1 MEKITQDEII
11 MGINKYRKNKKH
23 KILFLLAFMIVAGGI
38 WQIIMERYEADQY
51 LPSGKIITVNTHKM
65 HTYSLGNGKD
75 TLVFIAGSG
84 TTSAYTD
91 FYYMQQELS
100 AYTKTF
106 SYDHAGLGW
115 SEGTDIP
122 RTIDNVT
129 AELHE
134 LLRETGHTAPYVL
147 VAHSLGS
154 LEAVR
159 YAQRYQGEVKGII
172 LLDGGSPEYYADY
185 PEWNSILLN
194 RTSAVL
200 RITGINRLLGGFGL
214 MLPFVGEDTRNH
226 LLPEDIKKIDA
237 AMYYNKLGSSENLK
251 GLGLINENAKTV
263 IRNGYLEDIPL
274 LALSAKSDDKWTKA
288 QEELLN
294 WSDRSRGIVMKE
306 SKHYLH
312 WTNKDSVIA
321 EILEFLNKYEN

>member
-1 MEKITQDEII
+1 LEKITQDEII

>member
-1 MEKITQDEII
+1 
-11 MGINKYRKNKKH
+11 MGISKYRKNKKH
-23 KILFLLAFMIVAGGI
+23 KIIFLLAFIIVAGGI
-38 WQIIMERYEADQY
+38 WQIIMERYEADRY
-51 LPSGKIITVNTHKM
+51 LPTGKIITVNSHKM

-100 AYTKTF
+100 AYAKTF

-134 LLRETGHTAPYVL
+134 LLRETGHAAPYVL

-154 LEAVR
+154 LEAIR

-172 LLDGGSPEYYADY
+172 FLDGGSPEYYADY
-185 PEWNSILLN
+185 PEWNSMLLN

-200 RITGINRLLGGFGL
+200 RLTGINRLLGNFGL

-263 IRNGYLEDIPL
+263 IRHGYLEDIPL
-274 LALSAKSDDKWTKA
+274 LALSAKNDDKWTKA

-294 WSDRSRGIVMKE
+294 WSDRSSGMVMKE

-312 WTNKDSVIA
+312 WTNKNSVIA
-321 EILEFLNKYEN
+321 TISEFINTYGD

>member
-1 MEKITQDEII
+1 LEKITQDEII

-312 WTNKDSVIA
+312 WTNRVLK
-321 EILEFLNKYEN
+321 

>member
-1 MEKITQDEII
+1 MKRI
-11 MGINKYRKNKKH
+11 
-23 KILFLLAFMIVAGGI
+23 KILYLLAFIIASGGI
-38 WQIIMERYEADQY
+38 WQIIMERYEADKY
-51 LPSGKIITVNTHKM
+51 MPTGTTITVNSYKM

-84 TTSAYTD
+84 TTCAYTD

-100 AYTKTF
+100 AYAQTF

-134 LLRETGHTAPYVL
+134 LLRETGHAAPYVL

-154 LEAVR
+154 LEAIR

-200 RITGINRLLGGFGL
+200 RITGINRLLGGLGF

-263 IRNGYLEDIPL
+263 IDNGYLEDIPL

-288 QEELLN
+288 QEELLS
-294 WSDRSRGIVMKE
+294 WSDRSSGKVMKD

-321 EILEFLNKYEN
+321 EILDFLNKYGNEGSYDRKPEN

>member
-1 MEKITQDEII
+1 M
-11 MGINKYRKNKKH
+11 MRNNKDKKTKKH
-23 KILFLLAFMIVAGGI
+23 KILFLLAFIIVTGAI
-38 WQIIMERYEADQY
+38 WQIIMERYETDKY
-51 LPSGKIITVNTHKM
+51 MPTGTSITVNSHKM

-91 FYYMQQELS
+91 FYSMQQELS
-100 AYTKTF
+100 AYAKTF

-129 AELHE
+129 GELHE
-134 LLRETGHTAPYVL
+134 LLREAGHAAPYVL

-154 LEAVR
+154 LEAIR
-159 YAQRYQGEVKGII
+159 YAQRYEGEVKGII

-185 PEWNSILLN
+185 SEGSSILLN

-200 RITGINRLLGGFGL
+200 RITGINRLLGNLGF

-226 LLPEDIKKIDA
+226 LLPEGIRKIDA

-263 IRNGYLEDIPL
+263 IENGYLKNIPL
-274 LALSAKSDDKWTKA
+274 LALAAKSDDKWAKA
-288 QEELLN
+288 QEELLS
-294 WSDRSRGIVMKE
+294 WSDRSSGMVMKD

-321 EILEFLNKYEN
+321 EILDFLNKYGN

>member
-11 MGINKYRKNKKH
+11 MRINKYRKSKKH
-23 KILFLLAFMIVAGGI
+23 KILFLLAFIIVAGGI

-226 LLPEDIKKIDA
+226 LLPEDIKRIDA

>member
-1 MEKITQDEII
+1 MRN
-11 MGINKYRKNKKH
+11 NKDKKTKKH
-23 KILFLLAFMIVAGGI
+23 KILFLLAFIIVTGAI
-38 WQIIMERYEADQY
+38 WQIIMERYETDKY
-51 LPSGKIITVNTHKM
+51 MPTGTSITVNSHKM

-91 FYYMQQELS
+91 FYSMQQELS
-100 AYTKTF
+100 AYAKTF

-129 AELHE
+129 GELHE
-134 LLRETGHTAPYVL
+134 LLREAGHAAPYVL

-154 LEAVR
+154 LEAIR
-159 YAQRYQGEVKGII
+159 YAQRYEGEVKGII

-185 PEWNSILLN
+185 SEGSSILLN

-200 RITGINRLLGGFGL
+200 RITGINRLLGNLGF

-226 LLPEDIKKIDA
+226 LLPEGIRKIDA

-263 IRNGYLEDIPL
+263 IENGYLKNIPL
-274 LALSAKSDDKWTKA
+274 LALAAKSDDKWAKA
-288 QEELLN
+288 QEELLS
-294 WSDRSRGIVMKE
+294 WSDRSSGMVMKD

-321 EILEFLNKYEN
+321 EILDFLNKYGN

>member
-1 MEKITQDEII
+1 M
-11 MGINKYRKNKKH
+11 MRNNKDKKTKKH
-23 KILFLLAFMIVAGGI
+23 KILFLLAFIIVTGAI
-38 WQIIMERYEADQY
+38 WQIIMERYEADKY
-51 LPSGKIITVNTHKM
+51 MPTGTSITVNSHKM

-91 FYYMQQELS
+91 FYSMQQELS
-100 AYTKTF
+100 AYAKTF

-129 AELHE
+129 GELHE
-134 LLRETGHTAPYVL
+134 LLREAGHAAPYVL
-147 VAHSLGS
+147 VAHSLGA
-154 LEAVR
+154 LEAIR
-159 YAQRYQGEVKGII
+159 YAQRYEGEVKGII

-185 PEWNSILLN
+185 SEGSSILLN

-200 RITGINRLLGGFGL
+200 RITGINRLLGNLGF

-226 LLPEDIKKIDA
+226 LLPEGIRKIDA

-263 IRNGYLEDIPL
+263 IENGYLKNIPL
-274 LALSAKSDDKWTKA
+274 LALSAKSDDKWAKA
-288 QEELLN
+288 QEELLS
-294 WSDRSRGIVMKE
+294 WSDRSSGMVMKD

-321 EILEFLNKYEN
+321 EILDFLNKYGN

>member
-1 MEKITQDEII
+1 M
-11 MGINKYRKNKKH
+11 MRNKKNRKH
-23 KILFLLAFMIVAGGI
+23 KILFLLAFVIVTGSI
-38 WQIIMERYEADQY
+38 WQIIMERYEAEEY
-51 LPSGKIITVNTHKM
+51 KPTGELITVNSHKM
-65 HTYSLGNGKD
+65 HTYSLGDGKD

-100 AYTKTF
+100 AYAKTF

-115 SEGTDIP
+115 SDGTDIP

-129 AELHE
+129 GELHE
-134 LLRETGHTAPYVL
+134 LLRETGHAGPYII
-147 VAHSLGS
+147 VAHSLAS
-154 LEAVR
+154 LEAIR
-159 YAQRYQGEVKGII
+159 YAQRYQGEVKGIV

-185 PEWNSILLN
+185 SELSSILLN

-200 RITGINRLLGGFGL
+200 RITGINRLFGTLGL
-214 MLPFVGEDTRNH
+214 KLPFVGEDTRNH
-226 LLPEDIKKIDA
+226 LLPDSVKKIDA
-237 AMYYNKLGSSENLK
+237 SMYYNKLGSSENLK

-263 IRNGYLEDIPL
+263 IENGYLKNIPL

-294 WSDRSRGIVMKE
+294 WSDRSSGVVINE

-321 EILEFLNKYEN
+321 EILDFLNKYGN